1 VLQAAIIVPYIF
13 LLIGVIKQATMDD
26 YKDQTQAV
34 YSAFLLLALM
44 TVYTV
49 STYVCL
55 FIFHCVQA
63 QESIGSRMHE
73 VDWQPHDMLFF
84 TVSIFSVL

>member
-1 VLQAAIIVPYIF
+1 MLQAAIIIPYAF
-13 LLIGVIKQATMDD
+13 LLVGVIKQATMEG
-26 YKDQTQAV
+26 YADQTQAV

-49 STYVCL
+49 SVYVCL
-55 FIFHCVQA
+55 YIFHCVQA
-63 QESIGSRMHE
+63 QESVGSRMHE

-84 TVSIFSVL
+84 TVSVHS